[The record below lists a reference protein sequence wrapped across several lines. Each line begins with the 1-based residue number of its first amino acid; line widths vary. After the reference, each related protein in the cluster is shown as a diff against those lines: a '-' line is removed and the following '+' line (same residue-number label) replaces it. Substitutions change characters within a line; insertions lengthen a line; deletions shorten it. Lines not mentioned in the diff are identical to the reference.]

1 MTELE
6 KLTKDLNEAEEK
18 LRAAPD
24 NRFLKRII
32 VNRKADIAKL
42 RGKRES
48 AYGTTNFGPPA
59 RFNQPMPR
67 FGGEASI
74 PETRNEILEKHL
86 AEVAAK
92 GVSQIPYSSGEFV
105 GSSLL
110 LTTTPETCKD
120 RHHDLDGAQHD
131 FYLDP
136 QWGVYWRRTGSWD

>member
-24 NRFLKRII
+24 DRFLKRII
-32 VNRKADIAKL
+32 ANRTADIAKL
-42 RGKRES
+42 RGKNQS
-48 AYGTTNFGPPA
+48 AYGATNFEPPA

-74 PETRNEILEKHL
+74 PETREEILEKHL

-92 GVSQIPYSSGEFV
+92 GVSQIRYSSGEFV

-120 RHHDLDGAQHD
+120 RHHDLDGLV
-131 FYLDP
+131 F
-136 QWGVYWRRTGSWD
+136 GVRL